1 MEEFLEQIEA
11 SCKIGHFYLALFC
24 CLALPDICGAISSDD
39 GIANGQRYKDW
50 FDAYV
55 APSYGGSFDGGN
67 CYAFRCAAL
76 HQGRS
81 DHKNLG
87 YTRIVF
93 LVPTGTNQ
101 SRMHNNVLN
110 DALNLDVTE
119 FCHDIVGAVR
129 TWMRREASNPAF
141 QRNMATFLRRHRGG
155 LAPYIV
161 GADVFS

>member
-1 MEEFLEQIEA
+1 MEEFLEQIDA

-39 GIANGQRYKDW
+39 GISKSHRYKEW

-55 APSYGGSFDGGN
+55 ASKYEGNFDGSD

-81 DHKNLG
+81 DHKNLN
-87 YTRIVF
+87 YSRIVF
-93 LVPTGTNQ
+93 LIPSGTNR
-101 SRMHNNVLN
+101 SHMHNNVLN
-110 DALNLDVTE
+110 DALNLDVIE
-119 FCHDIVGAVR
+119 FCHDMVTAVR
-129 TWMRREASNPAF
+129 TWMRSETSKPAF
-141 QRNMATFLRRHRGG
+141 QRNMATFLRRHKGG
-155 LAPYIV
+155 LAPYII